1 MRQTW
6 AILLDGYR
14 ALAAKKLFWI
24 VLILSGLVVAAFG
37 AVGIN
42 EEGLTFF
49 WWESGFGPTT
59 ANLPMDVFYKTMFV
73 SLGIGFW
80 IAWLATMLA
89 LVSTAGLIP
98 DFLSDG
104 SIDLTLSKPVGR
116 LRLFLTKYASGLLF
130 VALQV
135 LVFCVASFLV
145 LGLRGGT
152 WEWGVFIAVPMVTIF
167 FSYLYAMCALLGVLT
182 RSTMASLLLT
192 LLVWFVIWGVQTT
205 EQSLLF
211 FRTMDEQRI
220 EALQEDIERREVDLA
235 QMSEQE
241 GAGIVEGL
249 KNAVSRPSRE
259 KAIERRQEQVE
270 RAEDRLKT
278 VARFHDGALIARTV
292 LPKTGETIG
301 LIERWL
307 IDLAELPDLSEDPG
321 PVFPAT
327 PEAEGEEPEELRMEN
342 EALQQRTQQRVVEK
356 IRERSVLWIL
366 GTSLAFEAI
375 ILAIASWIFVRRDF

>member
-6 AILLDGYR
+6 AILLDAYR

-42 EEGLTFF
+42 ESGLTFF
-49 WWESGFGPTT
+49 GWESDVGFTT
-59 ANLPMDVFYKTMFV
+59 AQLSPAVFYKTMFV

-80 IAWLATMLA
+80 IAWLATILA

-167 FSYLYAMCALLGVLT
+167 FSYLYAICALLGVLT

-192 LLVWFVIWGVQTT
+192 LLLWFVIWGVQTT
-205 EQSLLF
+205 EQTLLF
-211 FRTMDEQRI
+211 FRTMDQERI
-220 EALQEDIERREVDLA
+220 AVLQEDIERREGDLA

-241 GAGIVEGL
+241 SAGIVEGL

-259 KAIERRQEQVE
+259 RAMERRQEELE
-270 RAEDRLKT
+270 RAEDRLAT
-278 VARFHDGALIARTV
+278 ISRFHNGALAARTI

-307 IDLAELPDLSEDPG
+307 IDLAELPDLSEE
-321 PVFPAT
+321 
-327 PEAEGEEPEELRMEN
+327 PEPILPPSDAPDGEEGEELEIDN
-342 EALQQRTQQRVVEK
+342 AALQQRTQQRVVEK
-356 IRERSVLWIL
+356 IRERSVLWIV
-366 GTSLAFEAI
+366 GTSLLFEAFV
-375 ILAIASWIFVRRDF
+375 LAIASWLFVRRDF